1 MNSTLTLHSA
11 PRDPRPG
18 LDRIHTL
25 LLVSCNLWQ
34 FRAVSSEIGAI
45 LGFMDIHFSPALS

>member
-1 MNSTLTLHSA
+1 MNSTLTVHSA

-18 LDRIHTL
+18 LNRIHTL